1 MTKRIN
7 STFSFI
13 ALALLAAM
21 TIPGTLWSQDWD
33 IQNLARKVEPKV
45 IEWRREIHARPEL
58 SNREFETAAMVAR
71 HLESLGMEVTTGVA
85 HTGVVGLLRGGLP
98 GAVVALRAD
107 MDALPVTENPGL
119 PFASTVRSTYNGQDV
134 GVMHACGH
142 DTHVAMLM
150 GVAEI
155 LAPLK
160 DAIPGT
166 IKFIFQPAE
175 EGPPL
180 GEEGGAKMMV
190 AEGVLDNPATDAIF
204 GLHITSGLDTGLI
217 GYRSGGLLASA
228 DVLRISVHGKQ
239 THGSTPWQGIDPIT
253 TSAYLITALQSIVS
267 RQLPLTTNAAVISI
281 GAIHGGV
288 RSNIIPAVVEM
299 EGTIRTLDPD
309 MQRDVHEKIHR
320 TAQGVA
326 QSMGAEINV
335 TIDKAAPVTYNHP
348 ELTRR
353 SVPSLESAAGPENVI
368 VMPAITGAEDFSFFA
383 EKIPAFFFF
392 LGGKPPD
399 LPMEQTGPHHAPDFF
414 VEEDAF
420 VTGVAALS
428 ELALDYL
435 NSHQP

>member
-166 IKFIFQPAE
+166 IKFIFHAI
-175 EGPPL
+175 
-180 GEEGGAKMMV
+180 KTSF
-190 AEGVLDNPATDAIF
+190 DN
-204 GLHITSGLDTGLI
+204 
-217 GYRSGGLLASA
+217 R
-228 DVLRISVHGKQ
+228 
-239 THGSTPWQGIDPIT
+239 
-253 TSAYLITALQSIVS
+253 
-267 RQLPLTTNAAVISI
+267 
-281 GAIHGGV
+281 
-288 RSNIIPAVVEM
+288 
-299 EGTIRTLDPD
+299 
-309 MQRDVHEKIHR
+309 
-320 TAQGVA
+320 
-326 QSMGAEINV
+326 
-335 TIDKAAPVTYNHP
+335 
-348 ELTRR
+348 
-353 SVPSLESAAGPENVI
+353 
-368 VMPAITGAEDFSFFA
+368 FF
-383 EKIPAFFFF
+383 
-392 LGGKPPD
+392 
-399 LPMEQTGPHHAPDFF
+399 
-414 VEEDAF
+414 
-420 VTGVAALS
+420 
-428 ELALDYL
+428 
-435 NSHQP
+435 